1 MEKVE
6 FVKAQSDEDIH
17 RVAVLAEEIWH
28 EHFTDIIGEAQVNY
42 MVEKFQSYPALKA
55 QIADGYEYYQIMYD
69 GQLAGY
75 TGVHPENGKLFLS
88 KLYLHKDFRGKHLS
102 TKAFH
107 FLTELCRKRNLSSIW
122 LTCNKHNDHTLK
134 VYDHLGFHTIRS
146 EKNDIGNGFYMDDYI
161 MEYSVTG

>member
-6 FVKAQSDEDIH
+6 FVKAQSDEDIR

-75 TGVHPENGKLFLS
+75 TGVHPEDGRLFLS
-88 KLYLHKDFRGKHLS
+88 
-102 TKAFH
+102 
-107 FLTELCRKRNLSSIW
+107 
-122 LTCNKHNDHTLK
+122 
-134 VYDHLGFHTIRS
+134 
-146 EKNDIGNGFYMDDYI
+146 
-161 MEYSVTG
+161 

>member
-6 FVKAQSDEDIH
+6 FVKAQSDEDIR

-55 QIADGYEYYQIMYD
+55 QIADGYEYYQIMCG

-75 TGVHPENGKLFLS
+75 TGVHPEDGRPLF
-88 KLYLHKDFRGKHLS
+88 KQ
-102 TKAFH
+102 AFIC
-107 FLTELCRKRNLSSIW
+107 TEISAENI
-122 LTCNKHNDHTLK
+122 
-134 VYDHLGFHTIRS
+134 
-146 EKNDIGNGFYMDDYI
+146 
-161 MEYSVTG
+161 

>member
-6 FVKAQSDEDIH
+6 FVKAQSDEDIR

-55 QIADGYEYYQIMYD
+55 QIADGYEYYQI
-69 GQLAGY
+69 
-75 TGVHPENGKLFLS
+75 
-88 KLYLHKDFRGKHLS
+88 KHLS